1 MIIGISYAVA
11 AFPTLTRLH
20 GEKEHKSF
28 MDMVHRTTR
37 TIIFFSIPISLFMI
51 VLRAQI
57 VRILLGAGKFSW
69 NDTRL
74 VAASLALFCIS
85 VTAQC
90 LVLLL
95 VRAFYASNNTKTPLR
110 INILSVCITIVSAVV
125 LLFAHR
131 HSLLFRDFLDSLLR
145 IEGTV
150 GTNVVLL
157 SLAFS
162 IGQIVNAILLWRSLH
177 RHMSGTEV
185 ESKGM
190 NQTLFHTLGASIIAA
205 SAAYGA
211 LSLLGTGVDQTRF
224 IGILAQGFLA
234 GIIGIAMY
242 VIVLFALRNQ
252 DILDFIKTIKSKFWK
267 AKPLVAPQQD
277 L

>member
-1 MIIGISYAVA
+1 
-11 AFPTLTRLH
+11 
-20 GEKEHKSF
+20 